1 MKKGYSRIE
10 RVSVTHSQSRSLDC
24 ELDRKEVMPLFLAF
38 CQQQLGMS
46 LQESEEQYLEAIR
59 NGLIDEVKFFAARQ
73 KMLR

>member
-1 MKKGYSRIE
+1 
-10 RVSVTHSQSRSLDC
+10 
-24 ELDRKEVMPLFLAF
+24 MPLFLAF